1 MTAMP
6 EAVTSLKPTRQLF
19 RPWSVAFLLAL
30 VLAALAI
37 WFRAPRT
44 TPAAGPVEVPRA
56 KLEVRDGRIFR
67 HGDTTPFTGVMVEF
81 YPDGARLSRSEVVDG
96 RLHGLSEGWYPDGQL
111 QVREHFV
118 RGVSHGERVKWHANG
133 TTQSVAVIVEGQL
146 HGPFRRWY
154 ENGVLAEELTMNHG
168 QPDGLARAFYPSG
181 HLKSQVRLEQ
191 GRVVEQQFWPEGA
204 QCVQDL
210 PVHVAATAAP
220 PTAPVP
226 R

>member
-1 MTAMP
+1 VNAMP
-6 EAVTSLKPTRQLF
+6 GPVTSLKPTRRLL
-19 RPWSVAFLLAL
+19 RPWGAALLLAL
-30 VLAALAI
+30 ALGALTL
-37 WFRAPRT
+37 WLRTPRSAPV
-44 TPAAGPVEVPRA
+44 AGLVEVPRA
-56 KLEVRDGRIFR
+56 ELEMRDGRIYR
-67 HGDTTPFTGVMVEF
+67 PGDAAPFTGVMVEF
-81 YPDGARLSRSEVVDG
+81 YPDGARLSRSEVVEG

-133 TTQSVAVIVEGQL
+133 ATQSVAVIVEGQL
-146 HGPFRRWY
+146 HGPFRRWH
-154 ENGVLAEELTMNHG
+154 ENGVRAEELTMNRG

-181 HLKSQVRLEQ
+181 HLKSQVRLEN

-204 QCVQDL
+204 QRAEDL

-220 PTAPVP
+220 PAA

>member
-1 MTAMP
+1 MP
-6 EAVTSLKPTRQLF
+6 DSATPQKPTRRL
-19 RPWSVAFLLAL
+19 RPRGVALLLVLVALLAL
-30 VLAALAI
+30 AL
-37 WFRAPRT
+37 WLRAPRSA
-44 TPAAGPVEVPRA
+44 PVAGPVEVPRA
-56 KLEVRDGRIFR
+56 ELEVRDGRICR
-67 HGDTTPFTGVMVEF
+67 RGDAAPFTGVMVEF
-81 YPDGARLSRSEVVDG
+81 YPDGARLSRSEVVAG

-133 TTQSVAVIVEGQL
+133 ATQSVAVIVEGQL
-146 HGPFRRWY
+146 HGPFRRWH
-154 ENGVLAEELTMNHG
+154 ENGALAEELTMNRG

-181 HLKSQVRLEQ
+181 HLKSRVRLEN

-204 QCVQDL
+204 QRADDP

-220 PTAPVP
+220 PAAPVP